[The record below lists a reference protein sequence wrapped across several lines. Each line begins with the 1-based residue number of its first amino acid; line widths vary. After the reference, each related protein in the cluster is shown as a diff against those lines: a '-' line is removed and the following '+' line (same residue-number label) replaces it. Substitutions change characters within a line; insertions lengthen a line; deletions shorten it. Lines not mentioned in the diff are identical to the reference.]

1 MPVHAVRSAGGKII
15 GWQFGQSGKIYKT
28 KAEAE
33 AQERAIRA
41 SGWKEK
47 QMAITSALNKIKD
60 TLFEPTFYKVI
71 QGGMSSGKTFGI
83 MTLLTSYAQSYPDS
97 KITVIGI
104 FP

>member
-41 SGWKEK
+41 SGWR
-47 QMAITSALNKIKD
+47 
-60 TLFEPTFYKVI
+60 
-71 QGGMSSGKTFGI
+71 G
-83 MTLLTSYAQSYPDS
+83 DS
-97 KITVIGI
+97 NDNSQNICFK
-104 FP
+104 